1 MAEIIDFPSD
11 PNGECGNL
19 RKECVKIVN
28 KCATYPTKAKL
39 ALKVLKRTM
48 NMIEK
53 TEKARIA
60 AEKSAA
66 KLVAKG
72 NHKENN

>member
-28 KCATYPTKAKL
+28 KCATYPAKVKL
-39 ALKVLKRTM
+39 VLTVLKRTI

-53 TEKARIA
+53 
-60 AEKSAA
+60 AEKKRVAAIKLAA
-66 KLVAKG
+66 KPT
-72 NHKENN
+72 KENN

>member
-28 KCATYPTKAKL
+28 KCATYPSKVKL
-39 ALKVLKRTM
+39 VLSVLKRTI

-53 TEKARIA
+53 
-60 AEKSAA
+60 AEKKRVAAIKAAA
-66 KLVAKG
+66 KLT
-72 NHKENN
+72 KENN